1 MRVPNEREKSRRLDR
16 DTADATLGII
26 HIYCVY
32 MYIFDYIF
40 NVLWELIEILP
51 EGCVLKAKMLHC
63 CPVELLKNKGHIN
76 LRMHCSAV
84 SLLVL
89 DLAFKLPRLAS
100 TSENTQCKF
109 AVLED

>member
-16 DTADATLGII
+16 DTADAAVLYI
-26 HIYCVY
+26 HIYSVY
-32 MYIFDYIF
+32 MFHYVF

-51 EGCVLKAKMLHC
+51 EGCVSKGKMLHC

-84 SLLVL
+84 SLSSR
-89 DLAFKLPRLAS
+89 ARLGI
-100 TSENTQCKF
+100 
-109 AVLED
+109 

>member
-16 DTADATLGII
+16 DTADATY
-26 HIYCVY
+26 IYCVY
-32 MYIFDYIF
+32 VFHYVF
-40 NVLWELIEILP
+40 NILWELIEILP

-84 SLLVL
+84 SLSLLVL
-89 DLAFKLPRLAS
+89 DLAFKLPL
-100 TSENTQCKF
+100 TC
-109 AVLED
+109 LDL